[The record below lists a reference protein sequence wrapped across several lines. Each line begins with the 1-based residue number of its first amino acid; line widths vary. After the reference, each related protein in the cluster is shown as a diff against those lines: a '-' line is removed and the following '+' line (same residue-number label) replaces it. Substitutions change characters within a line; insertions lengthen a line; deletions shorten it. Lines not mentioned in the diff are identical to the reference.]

1 METAIRGGNAR
12 ASDYVR
18 EDRLWARHVEMAKF
32 GATPKGGVNRQALSA
47 EDAAARR
54 ALAGWAALRGYEV
67 FTDPIGNLFVKRA
80 GTDPAAKPILS
91 GSHLDSQPT
100 GGKYDGTYGVLA
112 AFEALEALDD
122 AGVATR
128 RPVIAVAWTNEE
140 GNRFQPGCMG
150 SGTWAGVY
158 ALDEIL
164 ARRATDGASVAEAL
178 AATLAAAPARRVDSV
193 GFAIDGYVEAHIE
206 QGPILERTANEI
218 GVVTLIQGNRRFIVE
233 VVGEEA
239 HSGTTPNAARKDA
252 MKAAAAIVLAL
263 ETLFADPTDTIR
275 YTVGRFE
282 VYPGSPSVVPGRVT
296 FMVDFRHPEQ
306 AVLTR
311 LGDRVAGVC
320 EAEAA
325 KRGCT
330 AKVDN
335 YVSVAPTPFRPEPVD
350 LVRRS
355 AAALGMK
362 HMDMISGA
370 GHDAMHVAKVAPAA
384 MVFVPCWKG
393 ISHNEIEA
401 ATPRDLANGAR
412 VLADALAALANR

>member
-1 METAIRGGNAR
+1 MASAPRAANTR
-12 ASDYVR
+12 ASDHVR
-18 EDRLWARHVEMAKF
+18 EDRLWQRHVEMARH
-32 GATPKGGVNRQALSA
+32 GATAKGGVNRQALSA
-47 EDAAARR
+47 EDAAAR
-54 ALAGWAALRGYEV
+54 ATLAGWAGARGYEV
-67 FTDPIGNLFVKRA
+67 FTDPIGNLFVKRP
-80 GTDPAAKPILS
+80 GTDAAAKPILS

-122 AGVATR
+122 GGIATK

-150 SGTWAGVY
+150 SGIWAGVY
-158 ALDEIL
+158 ALDDML
-164 ARRATDGASVAEAL
+164 AKRGTDGPSVREAL
-178 AATLAAAPARRVDSV
+178 AATLAVAPARIVERA

-233 VVGEEA
+233 VIGEEA

-263 ETLFADPTDTIR
+263 EKHFADPTDTIR

-282 VYPGSPSVVPGRVT
+282 VHPGSPSVVPGRVN
-296 FMVDFRHPEQ
+296 FMIDFRHPDQ
-306 AVLTR
+306 ATLTR
-311 LGDRVAGVC
+311 LGDGVAAIC
-320 EAEAA
+320 EREAA
-325 KRGCT
+325 SRGCAVT
-330 AKVDN
+330 VDN
-335 YVSVAPTPFRPEPVD
+335 YVSVAPTPFRPEPVA
-350 LVRRS
+350 LVRD
-355 AAALGMK
+355 AAASLGMK
-362 HMDMISGA
+362 HMDIISGA

-384 MVFVPCWKG
+384 MVFVPCWRG
-393 ISHNEIEA
+393 ISHNETEA

-412 VLADALAALANR
+412 VLADALASMANR

>member
-1 METAIRGGNAR
+1 MATATRAANAR
-12 ASDYVR
+12 ASDHVR
-18 EDRLWARHVEMAKF
+18 EDRLWARHVEMARF

-47 EDAAARR
+47 EDAAAR
-54 ALAGWAALRGYEV
+54 ATLAGWAAKRGWEV
-67 FTDPIGNLFVKRA
+67 FTDPIGNLFVTRP
-80 GTDPAAKPILS
+80 GTDKAAKPILS

-112 AFEALEALDD
+112 AFEALEALED
-122 AGVATR
+122 GGIATR
-128 RPVIAVAWTNEE
+128 RPVVAVAWTNEE

-158 ALDEIL
+158 RLEDML
-164 ARRATDGASVAEAL
+164 AKTDPKGTSVRDAF
-178 AATLAAAPARRVDSV
+178 AATLAAAPARVTAAP

-206 QGPILERTANEI
+206 QGPILERTGNEI
-218 GVVTLIQGNRRFIVE
+218 GVVTLIQGNRRYMVE

-252 MKAAAAIVLAL
+252 MKAAAAMVIAL
-263 ETLFADPTDTIR
+263 ETLFADPSDTVR

-282 VYPGSPSVVPGRVT
+282 VHPGSPSVVPGRVS
-296 FMVDFRHPEQ
+296 FMMDFRHPDQ
-306 AVLTR
+306 ATLTR
-311 LGDRVAGVC
+311 LGDRVAAIC

-330 AKVDN
+330 ATVDN

-350 LVRRS
+350 LVRGA

-362 HMDMISGA
+362 HMDIISGA
-370 GHDAMHVAKVAPAA
+370 GHDAMHVARVAPAA

-393 ISHNEIEA
+393 ISHNETEA